1 MNNSLIE
8 QAKDRDLAG
17 SVDAMRRAAIRA
29 RQIAAQTGT
38 DLIVWRDGKVQH
50 ETVTVQETAPKRAVA

>member
-1 MNNSLIE
+1 MNNISIE

-29 RQIAAQTGT
+29 RQIAVQTGT
-38 DLIVWRDGKVQH
+38 DLIVWRDGKVQR
-50 ETVTVQETAPKRAVA
+50 ETVTVQETSPKRTDA

>member
-1 MNNSLIE
+1 MNNNLIE
-8 QAKDRDLAG
+8 QAKDKDLAG

-29 RQIAAQTGT
+29 RQVAVQTGT

-50 ETVTVQETAPKRAVA
+50 EIVTVQETLPKRADA